1 MPKAGLSGFDWAFVQ
16 GSTLVLRLKFSAKN
30 PSLRQYQKNYSVK
43 INSITINKVKGIS
56 NHKFDFQLH
65 PNRPIIF
72 VAPNGFG
79 KSSFGTAFA
88 SLIPSRLEVAD
99 KNLHKNKKDTDYSLN
114 INYTDESGQKNIVAD
129 SSKNEINQKFDVF
142 VINNRLV
149 AKAKIA
155 DIQGK
160 KIAKPSLEVEKIVLI
175 NTVPPEHFFEYDSK
189 IEKGK
194 FSPNEKI
201 VPNIE
206 VLFQNSVLLNEIIE
220 NIDFAKFNQKRN
232 SEKLEFI
239 IQSLIEFEGTK
250 EALKTKIES
259 EIYNSIEVE
268 ELHKLCQILE
278 KYDYPFT
285 SRNSDLFFTALQIIS
300 VANRLSINFRKCIKY
315 NDFLTEKKEFDTIL
329 ESINPVSDRFKLK
342 TSIQGNSLIIEWP
355 KAHQISNGQ
364 RDVLSFIMLLTKA
377 RRDFKKENCILIID
391 EIFDYLDD
399 GNLITFQY
407 FISEFIE
414 TMSET
419 KNLFPIILTHLD
431 PSFFNHFCFSKNK
444 LQLCYLKEVNTKTN
458 KELIKL
464 IDKREEEDIKNQLNL
479 HFFHY
484 NPDKS
489 IDLTKEFTTHG
500 LNLDWSTPEKFHKR
514 IFREVRK
521 YLLEPDKSYDPIAVC
536 LGVRLK
542 VEELAFNTLK
552 DEVLQNNFLHN
563 VKKTRNK
570 LAYCEDLG
578 KPIKEIYYLL
588 SIVYNSP
595 LHIRQGMDIE
605 KPLSIKLENSF
616 IKEMIFKIFK

>member
-1 MPKAGLSGFDWAFVQ
+1 M
-16 GSTLVLRLKFSAKN
+16 
-30 PSLRQYQKNYSVK
+30 K

-56 NHKFDFQLH
+56 NHKFDFQLQ

-99 KNLHKNKKDTDYSLN
+99 KNLHNNKKDTDYSLS
-114 INYTDESGQKNIVAD
+114 IDLTDEDGQKIIVAD
-129 SSKNEINQKFDVF
+129 FTKNEINQKFDIV

-160 KIAKPSLEVEKIVLI
+160 KIAKPSLEVEKIILI
-175 NTVPPEHFFEYDSK
+175 NTVPPEHYFEYDSK
-189 IEKGK
+189 SEKAQ

-206 VLFQNSVLLNEIIE
+206 TIFQNSTLLNEIID
-220 NIDFAKFNQKRN
+220 NIDFSKFKQKKN
-232 SEKLEFI
+232 SEKI
-239 IQSLIEFEGTK
+239 SSIRQNLIDFEGTK
-250 EALKTKIES
+250 EVLKNKIES
-259 EIYNSIEVE
+259 NLCNSLEIE
-268 ELHKLCQILE
+268 ELQKLCDILK
-278 KYDYPFT
+278 KYDYTFT
-285 SRNSDLFFTALQIIS
+285 SRDSDILFASLQIIN
-300 VANRLSINFRKCIKY
+300 VYNRLSINFRKCVKFV
-315 NDFLTEKKEFDTIL
+315 DFLVEKKEFDTIL
-329 ESINPVSDRFKLK
+329 ETINPVSDRFKLK
-342 TSIQGNSLIIEWP
+342 TSVQSNSLIIEWP

-377 RRDFKKENCILIID
+377 RRDFKKDNCILIID

-419 KNLFPIILTHLD
+419 KNIFPIILTHLD
-431 PSFFNHFCFSKNK
+431 PTFFNHFCFSKNK

-458 KELIKL
+458 RELIKL
-464 IDKREEEDIKNQLNL
+464 IDKREEEDIKDKLNL
-479 HFFHY
+479 YFFHY
-484 NPDKS
+484 NP
-489 IDLTKEFTTHG
+489 INTTDLTAEFTSHG

-521 YLLEPDKSYDPIAVC
+521 YLLEPEKNYDPIAVC

-542 VEELAFNTLK
+542 VEEIAFNTLK
-552 DEVLQNNFLHN
+552 DDELQNNFLYN

-570 LAYCEDLG
+570 LSYCENIG

-595 LHIRQGMDIE
+595 LHIRQGIDIE
-605 KPLSIKLENSF
+605 KPLSIKLENAF

>member
-1 MPKAGLSGFDWAFVQ
+1 M
-16 GSTLVLRLKFSAKN
+16 
-30 PSLRQYQKNYSVK
+30 K

-56 NHKFDFQLH
+56 NHKFDFQLS

-79 KSSFGTAFA
+79 KSSFGAAFA
-88 SLIPSRLEVAD
+88 SLIPSKLEVSD
-99 KNLHKNKKDTDYSLN
+99 KNLHNNKKDTDYS
-114 INYTDESGQKNIVAD
+114 ITIDITDEDGQKNIIAD
-129 SSKNEINQKFDVF
+129 FSKNEINQKFDVF

-175 NTVPPEHFFEYDSK
+175 NTVPPEHHFEYNSK
-189 IEKGK
+189 AEKAI
-194 FSPNEKI
+194 FTPNEKI
-201 VPNIE
+201 VPNVE
-206 VLFQNSVLLNEIIE
+206 TLFQNPTLLNEIIE
-220 NIDFAKFNQKRN
+220 KVDFNKFRQKKN
-232 SEKLEFI
+232 SEKITDI
-239 IQSLIEFEGTK
+239 IQKIIELEGTK
-250 EALKTKIES
+250 EVLKSKIETD
-259 EIYNSIEVE
+259 IYNNLEIE
-268 ELHKLCQILE
+268 ELQKLCDILK
-278 KYDYPFT
+278 KYDYSFT
-285 SRNSDLFFTALQIIS
+285 SRNSDLLFASIQILN
-300 VANRLSINFRKCIKY
+300 VYNRLTTNFRKCIKY
-315 NDFLTEKKEFDTIL
+315 LDFLIEKKEFDTTL
-329 ESINPVSDRFKLK
+329 DSINPVSDRFKLK
-342 TSIQGNSLIIEWP
+342 TSIQSNSLIIEWP

-377 RRDFKKENCILIID
+377 RRDFKKDNCILIID

-414 TMSET
+414 TMSGN

-444 LQLCYLKEVNTKTN
+444 LQLFYLKEVNTKTN
-458 KELIKL
+458 KDLIKL
-464 IDKREEEDIKNQLNL
+464 IDKREEEDIKDNLN
-479 HFFHY
+479 HYFFHY
-484 NPDKS
+484 NPDNI
-489 IDLTKEFTTHG
+489 IDLTSEFTSHG

-542 VEELAFNTLK
+542 VEELAFITLK
-552 DEVLQNNFLHN
+552 DEELQNNFLYN

-570 LAYCEDLG
+570 LSYCEDIG

-588 SIVYNSP
+588 SIIYNSP

-616 IKEMIFKIFK
+616 IKEMIFKIFR